1 MKGGMETLRLL
12 VKTLVAAA
20 NATVVVLLI
29 ASAYSDRV
37 SPNTVLFFSYLGLA
51 FPVLCALNLC
61 FVLYWLFVR
70 EWRLLLVALCAF
82 VVCLGPLMAYFPWH
96 SRESVPEGKVMK
108 VLTYNVMSF
117 AYKDHTKK
125 SPNEIIDYI
134 ARSGADIVC
143 LQEYAVGKQK
153 GLLTQGK
160 VNEALSMY
168 PYRSVIL
175 VRTSGN
181 INGGIAVFSKY
192 PITSSRRIK
201 YESDFNASSVH
212 EIDVDGK
219 KLTLVNN
226 HLESFKLTMED
237 RSRYAAFLKNI
248 STNAFDEIKGS
259 IERKLGP
266 AFKIR
271 ARQAEAVAKEIA
283 AAKGDYVLVCGDFND
298 TPVSYA
304 HRTVQGALVDA
315 FAESGR
321 GMGVTYNQNMFR
333 FRIDNILHSRNMRS
347 VNCTVDKV
355 RYSDHYPL
363 WCYITMEE

>member
-1 MKGGMETLRLL
+1 MKGGLKTLGLL

-20 NATVVVLLI
+20 NAVVVVLLI

-37 SPNTVLFFSYLGLA
+37 SPNAVLFFSYLGPA

-61 FVLYWLFVR
+61 FVLYHLFMR

-82 VVCLGPLMAYFPWH
+82 AICAGPLMAYFPWH
-96 SRESVPEGKVMK
+96 GSEDVPKGKVMK
-108 VLTYNVMSF
+108 VLTYNVMGF

-153 GLLTQGK
+153 GFLTGGK
-160 VNEALSMY
+160 VGEALSMY

-175 VRTSGN
+175 TRPTGSLSS
-181 INGGIAVFSKY
+181 GIAVFSKY

-201 YESDFNASSVH
+201 YESKFNASSVH
-212 EIDVDGK
+212 EIDVNGK

-237 RSRYAAFLKNI
+237 RSRYATFFKNI
-248 STNAFDEIKGS
+248 STDTFDGIKGS
-259 IERKLGP
+259 IEQKLGP

-271 ARQAEAVAKEIA
+271 ARQAEAVAKVIA
-283 AAKGDYVLVCGDFND
+283 EAKGEYVLVCGDFND
-298 TPVSYA
+298 TPISYA

-315 FAESGR
+315 FVESGR

-333 FRIDNILHSRNMRS
+333 FRIDNILHSKNMKS

-355 RYSDHYPL
+355 HYSDHYPL
-363 WCYITMEE
+363 WCYIIMEE